1 MTTVDAP
8 LVPLVPRGER
18 AGLLRV
24 LFGDRLTMLRRFAQ
38 AAGPIGSI
46 RFGTR
51 TIVLVNAPDLVH
63 EALVTQA
70 GAFHKGP
77 ALSIYSRPLLG
88 NGLLTSEGDFHR
100 RQRHLAAPAFAH
112 RRVAGYADGM
122 VTAAERL
129 QANWKNG
136 ETLDVAHE
144 MTRLTLGIVGRTLFD
159 ADVLGE
165 ADDVGRALTVAMR
178 YFVDVIRAP
187 VRLPFAWVP
196 PWKRDVKAA
205 LARLDA
211 TIYNLIEARRASGED
226 TGDLLSLL
234 LLARDEENGNA
245 AMDPKQVRDE
255 AMTLFLAGHE
265 TTANALAWAWYLLAR
280 HPDVY
285 ARVQE
290 EADAVLAGRAPTF
303 DDLTRLPYALQVLK
317 EAMRLYP
324 PAYALA
330 RQAMQ
335 DAAIGGYCV
344 ARGAIVLLSPYL
356 LHHNP
361 ALFPDPETFDPDRFT
376 PDAESAR
383 PRHAYLPFGGGP
395 RVCVGAAFALMEGHL
410 VLATLAQR
418 VTFTLGEPGRVIE
431 PEPLITLRP
440 KGGVPVIVHRRG
452 G

>member
-1 MTTVDAP
+1 MTVSP
-8 LVPLVPRGER
+8 PVPLVRGWQKI
-18 AGLLRV
+18 GVLRV
-24 LFGDRLTMLRRFAQ
+24 LFGDRLKMLQRFAE
-38 AAGPIGSI
+38 AAGPVGSI
-46 RFGTR
+46 RFGRR
-51 TIVLVNAPDLVH
+51 TIVLVNAPNLVH
-63 EALVTQA
+63 EVLVTQA

-88 NGLLTSEGDFHR
+88 DGLLTSEGDFHR
-100 RQRHLAAPAFAH
+100 RQRHLVAPAFAH

-129 QANWKNG
+129 QANWRDG

-165 ADDVGRALTVAMR
+165 ADDVGRALTITMR
-178 YFVDVIRAP
+178 YLVDVIRSP
-187 VRLPFAWVP
+187 VRLPFAWIP

-211 TIYNLIEARRASGED
+211 TIYGLIEARRASGED
-226 TGDLLSLL
+226 AGDLLSLL
-234 LLARDEENGNA
+234 LLARDEENGGA
-245 AMDPKQVRDE
+245 AMDPRQVRDE

-280 HPDVY
+280 HPKIH
-285 ARVQE
+285 ARVQAE
-290 EADAVLAGRAPTF
+290 VDTVLAGRQPTF
-303 DDLTRLPYALQVLK
+303 DDLARLPYALQVLK

-330 RQAMQ
+330 RQAMR
-335 DAAIGGYCV
+335 DVLIGGFCV
-344 ARGAIVLLSPYL
+344 PCGAIVLLSPYL
-356 LHHNP
+356 LHHDP
-361 ALFPDPETFDPDRFT
+361 ALFPNPDTFDPDRFL
-376 PDAESAR
+376 PQEESAR

-410 VLATLAQR
+410 LLAALAQR
-418 VTFTLGEPGRVIE
+418 VTFALAEPENAIK

-440 KGGVPVIVHRRG
+440 RGGVPVVVRRRDG
-452 G
+452 

>member
-1 MTTVDAP
+1 MTSPPA
-8 LVPLVPRGER
+8 VPAVRGRQR

-24 LFGDRLTMLRRFAQ
+24 LFGDRLTMLRRFAE

-63 EALVTQA
+63 EVLVTQA

-88 NGLLTSEGDFHR
+88 NGLLTSEDDFHR
-100 RQRHLAAPAFAH
+100 RQRGLVSPAFAH
-112 RRVAGYADGM
+112 RRVAGYAAGM

-136 ETLDVAHE
+136 ETLDVAQE
-144 MTRLTLGIVGRTLFD
+144 MTRLTLGIVGKTLFD
-159 ADVLGE
+159 ADVLGH

-178 YFVDVIRAP
+178 YFVDVIRSP
-187 VRLPFAWVP
+187 LRLPFAWIP

-205 LARLDA
+205 LAHLDA
-211 TIYNLIEARRASGED
+211 TIYGLIEARRASGED
-226 TGDLLSLL
+226 AGDLLSLL
-234 LLARDEENGNA
+234 LLARDAENGGA
-245 AMDPKQVRDE
+245 AMEPKQVRDE

-265 TTANALAWAWYLLAR
+265 TTANALAWTWYLLAR
-280 HPDVY
+280 HPQIY

-290 EADAVLAGRAPTF
+290 EAGAVLAGRPPAF
-303 DDLTRLPYALQVLK
+303 DDLARLPYALQVLK

-330 RQAMQ
+330 RQALR
-335 DAAIGGYCV
+335 DVVVGGYCV
-344 ARGAIVLLSPYL
+344 PRGAIVLISPYL
-356 LHHNP
+356 LHHDP
-361 ALFPDPETFDPDRFT
+361 ARFPDPETFDPSRFT
-376 PDAESAR
+376 PEAESAR

-410 VLATLAQR
+410 LLATLAQR
-418 VTFTLGEPGRVIE
+418 VTFLLAEPGRRIA

-440 KGGVPVIVHRRG
+440 KGGVPVVVGRRAD
-452 G
+452 